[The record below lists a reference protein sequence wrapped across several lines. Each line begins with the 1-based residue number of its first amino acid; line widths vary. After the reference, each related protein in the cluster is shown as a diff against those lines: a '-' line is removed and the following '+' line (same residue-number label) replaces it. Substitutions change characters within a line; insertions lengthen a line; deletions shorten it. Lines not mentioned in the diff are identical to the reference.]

1 MALDSDSILTPAGSM
16 DTRFADDLALAMRLA
31 DAASAISMAH
41 FRQSPREWTKS
52 DGSLVTE
59 ADLAVEHALRALLVR
74 ERPDDA
80 ILGEEAGASGAGSR
94 RWIIDA
100 IDGTVDFAK
109 GTPHWCTLIA
119 LELDQQLAVA
129 VCEQPSHRRRYWATR
144 GGGAFRLS
152 EGDSEP
158 HRLRVSDVATVDGS
172 RSTVSSDQWLPD
184 DESRRSA
191 AALRAV
197 TRKVPV
203 VEHPA
208 LQVAS
213 GGFEFVV
220 FFMAGPWDVAAP
232 ALIVREAGGRFTDLD
247 GRDALDSGNG
257 VFSNGH
263 LHDDVLRLVAR

>member
-1 MALDSDSILTPAGSM
+1 M
-16 DTRFADDLALAMRLA
+16 DTPFADDLALAMRLA

-41 FRQSPREWTKS
+41 FGQSPRQWAKS

-59 ADLAVEHALRALLVR
+59 ADLAVEHALRALLAA
-74 ERPDDA
+74 ERPNDA
-80 ILGEEAGASGAGSR
+80 ILGEEAGVSGSGSR

-109 GTPHWCTLIA
+109 GSPHWCTLIA
-119 LELDQQLAVA
+119 LEIDETLSVA

-144 GGGAFRLS
+144 GGGAFRQS
-152 EGDSEP
+152 ESDREP
-158 HRLRVSDVATVDGS
+158 HRLHVSDVNTIEGA

-184 DESRRSA
+184 DESRRAA

-197 TRKVPV
+197 SRTVPV
-203 VEHPA
+203 LEHPA

-220 FFMAGPWDVAAP
+220 FFMAGAWDVAAP

-247 GRDALDSGNG
+247 GRDSLDSGNG
-257 VFSNGH
+257 VFSNSQ
-263 LHDDVLRLVAR
+263 LHDAVLGLVSS